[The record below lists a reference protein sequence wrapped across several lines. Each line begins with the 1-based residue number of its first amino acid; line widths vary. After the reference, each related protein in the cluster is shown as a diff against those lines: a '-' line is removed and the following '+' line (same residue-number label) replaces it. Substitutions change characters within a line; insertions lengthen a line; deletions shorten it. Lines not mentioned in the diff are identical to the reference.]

1 MQNSKKWL
9 TLLVALVALGGLV
22 AGCGGSDDSSSTEA
36 SSGESTGE
44 SGSSGET
51 VSVYYLLPSLQNEAY
66 TSQKAGAEAEAA
78 NLGDVDLTV
87 DAGSAQNGSPE
98 ELVSKLESALIKEPQ
113 AVIVNSG
120 AAPEQ
125 LKPGLEKAIEDGVA
139 VVTVDVDIP
148 ELEGKAS
155 YVGLDDS
162 QASAT
167 AGEYLNDQFPQGGD
181 VGIVSCYVDNPV
193 TLARTEGFEAGLEK
207 GKLEITTVVDPK
219 CDPEKSRT
227 MTEDMITRNPDLTA
241 IWSSTDLGALGAI
254 KAVQASGKD
263 IPVLG
268 HDGEKAALESI
279 QKGEI
284 AGTVWNPFET
294 YGEEAVK
301 AAVAAAQGNTVAP
314 EILLTSELVT
324 KANVAEYLGG

>member
-1 MQNSKKWL
+1 MQDSKKWL
-9 TLLVALVALGGLV
+9 TLLVALVALGALV
-22 AGCGGSDDSSSTEA
+22 AGCGGSDDSSSSAETSA
-36 SSGESTGE
+36 ESTGE
-44 SGSSGET
+44 SDSGGET

-78 NLGDVDLTV
+78 KLGDVDLTV

-125 LKPGLEKAIEDGVA
+125 LKPGLEKAIADGVE
-139 VVTVDVDIP
+139 VITVDVDIP
-148 ELEGKAS
+148 DLEGKTT

-167 AGEYLNDQFPQGGD
+167 AGEYLNEQFPKGGD

-193 TLARTEGFEAGLEK
+193 TLARTEGFEAGIEK
-207 GKLEITTVVDPK
+207 GNLKITTVVDPL

-268 HDGEKAALESI
+268 HDGEKVALESI
-279 QKGEI
+279 QNGEI
-284 AGTVWNPFET
+284 AGTVWNPFDQ
-294 YGEEAVK
+294 YGEEAVR
-301 AAVAAAQGNTVAP
+301 AAVESVQGGSVEP
-314 EILLTSELVT
+314 EILLTSELIT
-324 KANVAEYLGG
+324 KDNVAEFLGG